1 MAEAAHTA
9 AKATEGAPASVN
21 GAALVFDP
29 SGALWW
35 PDERL
40 LTVADLHFEKGS
52 AFAARRGA
60 LLPPY
65 DTRETLARLEA
76 ACARYRPRTV
86 VALGDSFHDLDAAG
100 RLGADEVGRIRALTE
115 THDWIWIEGNHDPQ
129 PPGELGGTVA
139 AAMACGPLL
148 FRHQP
153 LDGPQAG
160 EVAGHLHPAA
170 RVTVR
175 GRALRRRC
183 FVTDGQRL
191 ILPSFGA
198 YTGGL
203 DVRDPA
209 FAFLL
214 AGPFHAWMIG
224 RDRVYPIASRRLG

>member
-1 MAEAAHTA
+1 MAEAATEEKALA
-9 AKATEGAPASVN
+9 AVN
-21 GAALVFDP
+21 GAALLFDP

-35 PDERL
+35 PEERL
-40 LTVADLHFEKGS
+40 LAVADLHFEKGS
-52 AFAARRGA
+52 AFAARRGV

-76 ACARYRPRTV
+76 VCVRYRPKLV
-86 VALGDSFHDLDAAG
+86 VALGDSFHDLEAAG
-100 RLGADEVGRIRALTE
+100 RLSADEAARIRALTAA
-115 THDWIWIEGNHDPQ
+115 HDWLWIEGNHDPQ
-129 PPGELGGTVA
+129 PPEELGGRVA
-139 AAMACGPLL
+139 AMMACGPLL

-153 LDGPQAG
+153 LPGPQPG

-170 RVTVR
+170 KVTVR
-175 GRALRRRC
+175 GRGLRRRC
-183 FVTDGQRL
+183 FVSDGSRL

-214 AGPFHAWMIG
+214 AGSFHAWMIG
-224 RDRVYPIASRRLG
+224 QDRVYPVPGRKLG